1 MFQRDR
7 RIKYEA
13 KEANL
18 TFTVAG
24 TGGEKT
30 FP

>member
-7 RIKYEA
+7 RLKHDA
-13 KEANL
+13 KEAGL
-18 TFTVAG
+18 TFTIAG